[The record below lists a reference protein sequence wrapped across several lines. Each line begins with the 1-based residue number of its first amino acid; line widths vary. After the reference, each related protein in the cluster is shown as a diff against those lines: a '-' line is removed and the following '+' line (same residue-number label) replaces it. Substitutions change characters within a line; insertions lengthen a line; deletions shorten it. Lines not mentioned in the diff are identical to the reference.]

1 MKVKDIMN
9 KAIVVDF
16 DMPLKAAA
24 KIMSQKN
31 IGSLIVIKNKEIAGI
46 ITEKDITKNASNL
59 DKKVSGVMSRNI
71 ITIEQDEDID
81 NAAILMTK
89 NKVKHLPVMKD
100 EELVGII
107 SATDLIENSD
117 ELNEDFLI
125 E

>member
-46 ITEKDITKNASNL
+46 ITEKDITKNASTL
-59 DKKVSGVMSRNI
+59 GKKISSVMSKNVV
-71 ITIEQDEDID
+71 TIEEYEDID
-81 NAAILMTK
+81 NAAVLMMK
-89 NKVKHLPVMKD
+89 NKVKHLPVTKD
-100 EELVGII
+100 EKLIGII
-107 SATDLIENSD
+107 SATDLIEHSE

-125 E
+125 D

>member
-59 DKKVSGVMSRNI
+59 DKKISSVMSKNVV
-71 ITIEQDEDID
+71 TIEEYEDID
-81 NAAILMTK
+81 NAAVLMMK
-89 NKVKHLPVMKD
+89 NKVKHLPVTKD
-100 EELVGII
+100 EKLIGII
-107 SATDLIENSD
+107 SATDLIEHSE

-125 E
+125 D